1 MPTNEP
7 LPIPVNR
14 TVRKMNS
21 ELRAR
26 EYLTAEE
33 MEKLI
38 EAAKGNRHELRDST
52 MPLVVYR
59 HGLRA
64 QEACD
69 LEWSAVDWKTSE
81 LHIRRIKSGK
91 STVHPIR
98 GDELRAL
105 RKLRRE
111 ANGGTFMFMTESGG
125 LMTADALN
133 RMVKRLGDGSKRFGF
148 PIHTDRPSDKRRCR
162 PREANATAWRGG
174 PCEGTQT
181 TIVGCRRIASWSS
194 A

>member
-1 MPTNEP
+1 MPKNEP

-14 TVRKMNS
+14 TVRKKNS

-26 EYLTAEE
+26 EYLTADE

-38 EAAKGNRHELRDST
+38 DAAKGNRYGLRDST
-52 MPLVVYR
+52 MLLVIYR

-64 QEACD
+64 QEARD

-81 LHIRRIKSGK
+81 LYIRRIKGGK

-105 RKLRRE
+105 RKLYRE
-111 ANGGTFMFMTESGG
+111 TNGGTFMFITERGG
-125 LMTADALN
+125 PMTADA
-133 RMVKRLGDGSKRFGF
+133 
-148 PIHTDRPSDKRRCR
+148 
-162 PREANATAWRGG
+162 
-174 PCEGTQT
+174 
-181 TIVGCRRIASWSS
+181 
-194 A
+194 